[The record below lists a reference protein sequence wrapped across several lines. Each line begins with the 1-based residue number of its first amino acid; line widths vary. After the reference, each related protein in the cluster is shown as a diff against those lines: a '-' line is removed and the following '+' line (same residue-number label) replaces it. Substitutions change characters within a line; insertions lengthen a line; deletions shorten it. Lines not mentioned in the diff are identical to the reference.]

1 MSSLTNCFQ
10 LLIKKI
16 GLDANAQDLNK
27 EIISLEI
34 GNFTYHFKV
43 FPEGHLVIY
52 SLLDTESK
60 VSCDTLLSA
69 LYENHFSEQLAQP
82 VFSYDQQNQQFLLWN
97 RQSIP
102 LITEQTIFE
111 QLEAIVSST
120 EAIQVELNKDET
132 DEQLRVS
139 PRDLHT
145 ISC

>member
-34 GNFTYHFKV
+34 GDFTYHFKE
-43 FPEGHLVIY
+43 FPEGNLVIY

-60 VSCDTLLSA
+60 VSYDTLLSA
-69 LYENHFSEQLAQP
+69 LNENHFSEQIAQP

-102 LITEQTIFE
+102 LTTEQTIFE
-111 QLEAIVSST
+111 QLEAMVSST
-120 EAIQVELNKDET
+120 EAIQAQLNKNET
-132 DEQLRVS
+132 DEPLSVP
-139 PRDLHT
+139 PRGLHT

>member
-34 GNFTYHFKV
+34 GDFTYHFKE
-43 FPEGHLVIY
+43 FPEGNLVIY
-52 SLLDTESK
+52 SLLDTGSK
-60 VSCDTLLSA
+60 VSYDTLLSA
-69 LYENHFSEQLAQP
+69 LNENHFSEQLAQP

-102 LITEQTIFE
+102 LTTEQTIFE
-111 QLEAIVSST
+111 QLEAMVFST
-120 EAIQVELNKDET
+120 EAIQAKLNKNET
-132 DEQLRVS
+132 DEQLSVP
-139 PRDLHT
+139 PRGLHT

>member
-34 GNFTYHFKV
+34 GDFTYHFKE
-43 FPEGHLVIY
+43 FPEGNLVIY
-52 SLLDTESK
+52 SLLDTGSK
-60 VSCDTLLSA
+60 VSYDTLLSA
-69 LYENHFSEQLAQP
+69 LNENHFSEQLAQP

-111 QLEAIVSST
+111 QLEAMVFST
-120 EAIQVELNKDET
+120 EAIQAKLNKNET
-132 DEQLRVS
+132 DEQLSVL
-139 PRDLHT
+139 PRGLHT